1 MIHHHSNLKLFLY
14 ACITHRIHIIEC
26 FTPQATLAFWGSFNM
41 INLWLMPPRFHL
53 LFSSV
58 ASVGWNTYLS
68 FLTHRLSKDPRLD
81 PRLDHVAPKLDA
93 RAQSRRRRGAR
104 RYPEHPLG
112 AGATSLGRGTGVRG
126 GGAIGE
132 GALDDPRWRQGT
144 GAGIRRGADRVV
156 GKGRAPA
163 EDTRLASNATG
174 WHHNAS
180 HLHLNLFN

>member
-1 MIHHHSNLKLFLY
+1 MVVHEP
-14 ACITHRIHIIEC
+14 ARHRRSIS
-26 FTPQATLAFWGSFNM
+26 TSYRAARRPLAAAGFNQ
-41 INLWLMPPRFHL
+41 
-53 LFSSV
+53 
-58 ASVGWNTYLS
+58 
-68 FLTHRLSKDPRLD
+68 
-81 PRLDHVAPKLDA
+81 VAPAPAAHVVAEREEDG
-93 RAQSRRRRGAR
+93 RRRHGAR

-144 GAGIRRGADRVV
+144 GVGIRRGADRVV

-180 HLHLNLFN
+180 HLHLNLFH